1 MDFDRSW
8 ASLVATSTARSNPK
22 TLGNV
27 LLFSDRLMCEQID
40 AVALSMQ
47 GVLLDRTFVPQSHAE
62 AALNEDGYA
71 ADYLRGSTVM
81 VKNEKD
87 GIRIVPA
94 RISSHGNNC
103 LCGAVSYLLFG
114 TEIMSAL
121 LRSLVVADLKH
132 RDAFYRE
139 RFGADE
145 YDEMLVE
152 AVGESSLGFAH
163 AEVLAS
169 VIRRVIVVIAS
180 DADVRKFGN
189 ARNGVA
195 YVAKPLYRTAVAGPI
210 AIAWQ
215 SSARNHFCALTWVE
229 SDGRLPVWIIGDEV
243 ERVRGLSYNLPPSP
257 TALVNT
263 LLMKM
268 KKIAN
273 EKAKDSNSCSGE

>member
-1 MDFDRSW
+1 MSTMKCSW
-8 ASLVATSTARSNPK
+8 
-22 TLGNV
+22 
-27 LLFSDRLMCEQID
+27 RL
-40 AVALSMQ
+40 
-47 GVLLDRTFVPQSHAE
+47 
-62 AALNEDGYA
+62 
-71 ADYLRGSTVM
+71 
-81 VKNEKD
+81 
-87 GIRIVPA
+87 
-94 RISSHGNNC
+94 
-103 LCGAVSYLLFG
+103 
-114 TEIMSAL
+114 
-121 LRSLVVADLKH
+121 
-132 RDAFYRE
+132 
-139 RFGADE
+139 
-145 YDEMLVE
+145 
-152 AVGESSLGFAH
+152 SLGFAH

-229 SDGRLPVWIIGDEV
+229 LDRRSPVWIIGHEV

>member
-1 MDFDRSW
+1 
-8 ASLVATSTARSNPK
+8 
-22 TLGNV
+22 
-27 LLFSDRLMCEQID
+27 
-40 AVALSMQ
+40 
-47 GVLLDRTFVPQSHAE
+47 
-62 AALNEDGYA
+62 
-71 ADYLRGSTVM
+71 
-81 VKNEKD
+81 
-87 GIRIVPA
+87 
-94 RISSHGNNC
+94 
-103 LCGAVSYLLFG
+103 
-114 TEIMSAL
+114 MSAL

-152 AVGESSLGFAH
+152 TVGETSLGFAH

-215 SSARNHFCALTWVE
+215 SSARNHFCALTWIE
-229 SDGRLPVWIIGDEV
+229 SDGCSPVWIIGDEV
-243 ERVRGLSYNLPPSP
+243 EHVPGLSYTPSPDP

-263 LLMKM
+263 LLVKM
-268 KKIAN
+268 KKIEN

>member
-1 MDFDRSW
+1 
-8 ASLVATSTARSNPK
+8 
-22 TLGNV
+22 
-27 LLFSDRLMCEQID
+27 
-40 AVALSMQ
+40 
-47 GVLLDRTFVPQSHAE
+47 
-62 AALNEDGYA
+62 
-71 ADYLRGSTVM
+71 M
-81 VKNEKD
+81 VKNKKD
-87 GIRIVPA
+87 GIIIVPA
-94 RISSHGNNC
+94 RISSHANNC

-114 TEIMSAL
+114 TELMSAL
-121 LRSLVVADLKH
+121 LRSWVVADLKR

-139 RFGADE
+139 HFGADE
-145 YDEMLVE
+145 HDEMLVE
-152 AVGESSLGFAH
+152 AGGETKLGFAH

-195 YVAKPLYRTAVAGPI
+195 YVAKPLYRTAAAGPI

-215 SSARNHFCALTWVE
+215 SPKRNHFCALTWVE
-229 SDGRLPVWIIGDEV
+229 SGGRSPVWVIGDEV
-243 ERVRGLSYNLPPSP
+243 ERVRGLSYRLPPSP

-263 LLMKM
+263 LKMKM